1 MGAGSV
7 LQVLDTGEQLMVP
20 VDVLEVD
27 NEGALWKFLL
37 SGAMAGA
44 VSRTGTA
51 PLDRAKVYMQV
62 CGDHGTGAI
71 GVGMDGSGADGVQ
84 GGSESVN
91 WRDKSGVGTGV
102 GVRRGQEFPGS
113 PTVVRTPCSHCRRHR
128 FDPWSGLPGWH

>member
-1 MGAGSV
+1 MCVGRQFQAGQAWAGGWSA

-37 SGAMAGA
+37 SGAIAGA

-62 CGDHGTGAI
+62 RA
-71 GVGMDGSGADGVQ
+71 VGGHCTDTVRMRMGRVERMEFRMWVGVQ
-84 GGSESVN
+84 WEAGRRVGLGHGLELGG
-91 WRDKSGVGTGV
+91 
-102 GVRRGQEFPGS
+102 
-113 PTVVRTPCSHCRRHR
+113 
-128 FDPWSGLPGWH
+128 

>member
-20 VDVLEVD
+20 MDVLEVD
-27 NEGALWKFLL
+27 NEGALWKLLL

-71 GVGMDGSGADGVQ
+71 GVWMDGSGADGVQ
-84 GGSESVN
+84 GGGEYVN
-91 WRDKSGVGTGV
+91 RKE
-102 GVRRGQEFPGS
+102 RQ
-113 PTVVRTPCSHCRRHR
+113 
-128 FDPWSGLPGWH
+128 GWG

>member
-1 MGAGSV
+1 
-7 LQVLDTGEQLMVP
+7 MVP

-62 CGDHGTGAI
+62 CGDHGAGDI

-84 GGSESVN
+84 GGGEYVN
-91 WRDKSGVGTGV
+91 QKERQRWGW
-102 GVRRGQEFPGS
+102 E
-113 PTVVRTPCSHCRRHR
+113 
-128 FDPWSGLPGWH
+128 WSWS

>member
-62 CGDHGTGAI
+62 CGDYGAGAI
-71 GVGMDGSGADGVQ
+71 GLGMDGSGADGVQ
-84 GGSESVN
+84 GGGEYVN
-91 WRDKSGVGTGV
+91 QKE
-102 GVRRGQEFPGS
+102 GQG
-113 PTVVRTPCSHCRRHR
+113 
-128 FDPWSGLPGWH
+128 

>member
-1 MGAGSV
+1 
-7 LQVLDTGEQLMVP
+7 MVP

-62 CGDHGTGAI
+62 RGNPALEPLGWGWTEAELMGFRMGGWGWDVGWSQEEAEWRRQGWGLELRRTLETMGLKLEEPREQQEEQGRAGDKGI
-71 GVGMDGSGADGVQ
+71 GDRV
-84 GGSESVN
+84 
-91 WRDKSGVGTGV
+91 
-102 GVRRGQEFPGS
+102 F
-113 PTVVRTPCSHCRRHR
+113 
-128 FDPWSGLPGWH
+128 GWL